1 MQLLLGRRRERI
13 VEVLRGFDSGQRQSS
28 ASETPRVAVLVLVL
42 VGAKLAG
49 DGQRREGG
57 VRVSAEPGSVLWS
70 GVPGIVAC
78 EEEMKN

>member
-13 VEVLRGFDSGQRQSS
+13 VEVLRGFDPGQRQSS
-28 ASETPRVAVLVLVL
+28 ASETPGVAVLVL

-49 DGQRREGG
+49 DGQRRKGG
-57 VRVSAEPGSVLWS
+57 VRVSAEPGPVLWS

-78 EEEMKN
+78 

>member
-28 ASETPRVAVLVLVL
+28 ASETPGVAVLVL

-78 EEEMKN
+78 